1 MDRYYV
7 LIDEPNQLTLQ
18 SKFFTI
24 AVGESERCK
33 RQLEWLRAWAWEHGC
48 YFMLRSRATDLF
60 MQNIAESLGTKVHLI
75 PKLLC
80 KISALVAHIKNFDC
94 TPNMPAAG
102 PQEVY
107 FRKQTEPKYYLFC
120 NTSSRERTTLKT

>member
-7 LIDEPNQLTLQ
+7 LIDEPAQLTLQ
-18 SKFFTI
+18 SKFFTV
-24 AVGESERCK
+24 AVGETERCK

-60 MQNIAESLGTKVHLI
+60 MLNIAESLGTKVHLI
-75 PKLLC
+75 PKLSC

-94 TPNMPAAG
+94 TPNMPPSN

-107 FRKQTEPKYYLFC
+107 FRKETDHKYYLLC
-120 NTSSRERTTLKT
+120 NTSSRRRATS